1 MPKLIWTLL
10 FTALN
15 AAVASSVSAQAVD
28 TRTAEAALEKAF
40 PGLEVEHLQPAP
52 MPGMLFFQA
61 QGHSGLVS
69 TDGRYLLDGD
79 LVDLRT
85 RRSLSEMHRT
95 ALRATA
101 FREGTPPGALVY
113 PAAGGVDPRRIVHV
127 FTDLSCGYCRLFHK
141 QVAELNR
148 QGITVAYYAWPREG
162 ADSSTGQAM
171 RSVWCAADRT
181 AALDAAM
188 AERTLGDANCTDPVA
203 SHIRFGQRLGVN
215 ATPAVFA
222 SDGTQ
227 LGGMVEAQ
235 VVQQHV
241 ARLSR

>member
-1 MPKLIWTLL
+1 MPTSIQTLFL
-10 FTALN
+10 T
-15 AAVASSVSAQAVD
+15 AVACLLATSAAAQAVD

-40 PGLEVEHLQPAP
+40 PGLEVDHLQPSP

-85 RRSLSEMHRT
+85 RRSLSEIHRS

-101 FREGTPPGALVY
+101 LRSGAPSSALVY
-113 PAAGGVDPRRIVHV
+113 PGAGGANPSKTVHV
-127 FTDLSCGYCRLFHK
+127 FTDVSCGYCRLFHR

-148 QGITVAYYAWPREG
+148 AGITVAYYAWPREG
-162 ADSSTGQAM
+162 ADSSTGQTM
-171 RSVWCAADRT
+171 RSVWCAADRK
-181 AALDAAM
+181 AAFDAAM
-188 AERTLGDANCTDPVA
+188 AEQTPRHSNCADPVA
-203 SHIRFGQRLGVN
+203 THIRLGQQLGVN

-222 SDGTQ
+222 ADGTQ
-227 LGGMVEAQ
+227 LGGMVDAA
-235 VVQQHV
+235 VIRQHIESTT
-241 ARLSR
+241 R

>member
-40 PGLEVEHLQPAP
+40 PGLEVEHIQPAP

-113 PAAGGVDPRRIVHV
+113 PAAGGVDPRRTVHV

-148 QGITVAYYAWPREG
+148 QGITVAYYAWPRAG
-162 ADSSTGQAM
+162 VDSPSGREIRA
-171 RSVWCAADRT
+171 VWCASRT
-181 AALDAAM
+181 AAAFDAAI
-188 AERTLGDANCTDPVA
+188 AGTTPAPATCADPVS

-222 SDGTQ
+222 ADGTQ
-227 LGGMVEAQ
+227 LGGMVEAA
-235 VVQQHV
+235 VIQQHIDSN
-241 ARLSR
+241 SR

>member
-1 MPKLIWTLL
+1 MHPSTRTLL
-10 FTALN
+10 LTAL
-15 AAVASSVSAQAVD
+15 ASIFATATAAQAVD

-40 PGLEVEHLQPAP
+40 PGLEVEHLQPSP

-85 RRSLSEMHRT
+85 RRSLSEIHRT

-101 FREGTPPGALVY
+101 IQSNTPSGALLYPGANGTN
-113 PAAGGVDPRRIVHV
+113 PARTIHV
-127 FTDLSCGYCRLFHK
+127 FTDVSCGYCRLFHK
-141 QVAELNR
+141 QIAELNR
-148 QGITVAYYAWPREG
+148 AGITVAYYAWPREG

-171 RSVWCAADRT
+171 RSVWCAADRR

-188 AERTLGDANCTDPVA
+188 AEQTLRNTNCTDPVA

-215 ATPAVFA
+215 ATPAIFA
-222 SDGTQ
+222 PDGTQ
-227 LGGMVEAQ
+227 LGGMVEAALIR
-235 VVQQHV
+235 QHINST
-241 ARLSR
+241 AR